1 MTKVLYE
8 ADNPEN
14 KILAII
20 GIGEELGNP
29 EIIESEYNEVLSI
42 LNIKRT
48 SELDSKVKEKKNLS
62 FL

>member
-1 MTKVLYE
+1 MTKILYE
-8 ADNPEN
+8 ADNSEN

-29 EIIESEYNEVLSI
+29 EITESEYNEVLSI